1 MKRLTREERRRIQRR
16 AANIRFLAFVLI
28 LLALGVCIGYTA
40 AHAQNACEPP
50 KPQEVSQPSP
60 VDDTPQEPAEQPAED
75 YSSLDRLEL
84 IGTFTATAYCPCV
97 KCCGIWSEDHPSRG
111 EDYVQKTRAGTIPE
125 EGRTIAADWDVLP
138 KGSEVVIN
146 GHPYI
151 VEDTGSAV
159 KGNHVDIFFESHEA
173 ACEFGIQQVE
183 VYLGAEDIDDGT
195 EPVLTIAG
203 LWYGSVTLQRGKENK
218 DVLSFKEERVPGI
231 LQVRPLIVNSTNR
244 KTLRKLFGDAKAS
257 TLVGKQIQL
266 YVDHNVRD
274 PQDGGMTDGIRIRPY
289 KPRVQKQEPVPPC
302 TDCGNPIEAAMGKNA
317 HWLAA
322 YTTKNYGVPLCA
334 ACAQKR
340 KEAAAA
346 AEMQQEAENAAE
358 VQQDSS
364 PENFTVDPDTG
375 EVL

>member
-1 MKRLTREERRRIQRR
+1 MMTKDKLRQLTGDERLGQMRE
-16 AANIRFLAFVLI
+16 
-28 LLALGVCIGYTA
+28 
-40 AHAQNACEPP
+40 
-50 KPQEVSQPSP
+50 
-60 VDDTPQEPAEQPAED
+60 
-75 YSSLDRLEL
+75 
-84 IGTFTATAYCPCV
+84 
-97 KCCGIWSEDHPSRG
+97 SE
-111 EDYVQKTRAGTIPE
+111 
-125 EGRTIAADWDVLP
+125 
-138 KGSEVVIN
+138 
-146 GHPYI
+146 
-151 VEDTGSAV
+151 
-159 KGNHVDIFFESHEA
+159 
-173 ACEFGIQQVE
+173 
-183 VYLGAEDIDDGT
+183 YLGAEDIDDGT

-322 YTTKNYGVPLCA
+322 YTAKNYGVPLCA
-334 ACAQKR
+334 CLLYTSFCYLPMFK
-340 KEAAAA
+340 
-346 AEMQQEAENAAE
+346 
-358 VQQDSS
+358 SHI
-364 PENFTVDPDTG
+364 
-375 EVL
+375 